1 MNSMSEIWKELFS
14 KNCVEMYTSNDSKFT
29 IYNGYKIEKK
39 DTGDVLIFNTRTDS
53 LFYQNI
59 NDVDK
64 EIFLENGFIKGA
76 DLLTIRYY
84 ESELH
89 KINNNVQYYLNT
101 NKTNKLRQAKVRRKT
116 IMEKLNKNFNKW
128 KN

>member
-14 KNCVEMYTSNDSKFT
+14 KNRVEMYTSNDSKFT

-64 EIFLENGFIKGA
+64 KIFLENGFIKGA